1 MTILK
6 TIPIFAQ
13 PGNYNNLTL
22 FSFVIAM
29 ISICIGLIV
38 LYMDDCKI
46 GEVIFT
52 TITAISLVIFIIGI
66 ILMTTE
72 PKVDT
77 GRKQYIIRVNENTSI
92 NEIYDNY
99 KIIDHTKY
107 TDVYTVEDLEND

>member
-1 MTILK
+1 MTILE

-22 FSFVIAM
+22 FSFVITL
-29 ISICIGLIV
+29 ISIFVGIIV
-38 LYMDDCKI
+38 YMDDCKI
-46 GEVIFT
+46 YEVILT
-52 TITAISLVIFIIGI
+52 TIAAIGTIIFIISI
-66 ILMTTE
+66 ILTITE

>member
-1 MTILK
+1 MTILE
-6 TIPIFAQ
+6 TIPIIEA

-22 FSFVIAM
+22 FSFIITL
-29 ISICIGLIV
+29 ISIFIGIIV
-38 LYMDDCKI
+38 YMDDCKI
-46 GEVIFT
+46 CEVILT
-52 TITAISLVIFIIGI
+52 TIAAIGLVIFIISI
-66 ILMTTE
+66 ILTITE